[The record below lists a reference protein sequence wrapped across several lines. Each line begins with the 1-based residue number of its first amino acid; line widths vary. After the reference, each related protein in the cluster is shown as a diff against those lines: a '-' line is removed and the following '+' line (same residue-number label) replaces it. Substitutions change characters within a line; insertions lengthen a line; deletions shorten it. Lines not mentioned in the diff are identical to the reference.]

1 MNVQGANRDV
11 YCAAGWVALVHAN
24 EDTPGVRDTITP
36 RHAKMDIMV
45 PNAFTVFLTSSALD
59 ECICIVPAWVRF
71 GALLGSKSGKFIYVV
86 R

>member
-24 EDTPGVRDTITP
+24 EYTPGVRDTITP

-45 PNAFTVFLTSSALD
+45 PNAFTVFD
-59 ECICIVPAWVRF
+59 K
-71 GALLGSKSGKFIYVV
+71 LLPLLLLMNILFV
-86 R
+86 

>member
-1 MNVQGANRDV
+1 VNVQGANRDV

-59 ECICIVPAWVRF
+59 ECICVVVVPAWVRF
-71 GALLGSKSGKFIYVV
+71 GALLGSK